1 MTATACSSVSRTVK
15 THMLLTC
22 GSDCRPFIRLPSY
35 PATDDDSRGMSR
47 MRFNLKRCD
56 CWNHH
61 LSVTGKTSAR
71 VAPTMSSFFMF
82 ASRLANQDV
91 TEMVEAQQGE
101 FYKTR
106 SSKRRHIRPSYTSR
120 DRASFLGSTMHG
132 RWRLLRVLSRFALR
146 RSITVW
152 GLRTHRARCRP

>member
-1 MTATACSSVSRTVK
+1 MTATAWSSVFFPVK
-15 THMLLTC
+15 THTLLTC

-35 PATDDDSRGMSR
+35 PATDDDSKGMSR

-82 ASRLANQDV
+82 ASEPANQDV
-91 TEMVEAQQGE
+91 MEITEGQRGGV
-101 FYKTR
+101 YKAR
-106 SSKRRHIRPSYTSR
+106 S
-120 DRASFLGSTMHG
+120 
-132 RWRLLRVLSRFALR
+132 
-146 RSITVW
+146 
-152 GLRTHRARCRP
+152 